1 MKCLF
6 KFSMLTNSKI
16 SNVFY
21 NLQQATDLAVKQRN
35 IHLFINKN
43 QHVRELENL
52 NTVVEN
58 SRVTLIE
65 VIHDTNCFL

>member
-35 IHLFINKN
+35 IHSFINKN
-43 QHVRELENL
+43 QYVRELENL
-52 NTVVEN
+52 NTVVKN